1 MKLDITLILQILLL
15 PNMYQ
20 KPNDQTTPEDVYSS
34 GLQIIRGGVLV
45 RFHTE
50 KEG

>member
-1 MKLDITLILQILLL
+1 MKLDITLVLQILLL

-34 GLQIIRGGVLV
+34 GLQIIRGVLK

>member
-1 MKLDITLILQILLL
+1 MKLDITLVLEILLL

-20 KPNDQTTPEDVYSS
+20 KLNDQTTPEDVYST
-34 GLQIIRGGVLV
+34 GFQVIRGGVLE